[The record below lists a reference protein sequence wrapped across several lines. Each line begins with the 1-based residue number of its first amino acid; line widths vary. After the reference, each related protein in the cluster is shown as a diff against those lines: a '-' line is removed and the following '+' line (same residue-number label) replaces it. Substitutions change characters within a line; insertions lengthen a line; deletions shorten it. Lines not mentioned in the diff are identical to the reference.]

1 MSGRRRYL
9 VYALTFVMMM
19 LCYIDRINLSVAARS
34 IATSYGLSSVQLG
47 FVFSSFLWTY
57 LVCLLPLGFAVD
69 RWGARTVTAGS
80 LFIWSVAGIFTG
92 AATTYTG
99 LFASRLALGVG
110 EAASYPAGGRVIR
123 EWAPRS
129 ERGMAAALLNSGA
142 YAGLAVGAPVVGW
155 IVSVFGW
162 RCSFAITGAAG
173 IVLSIIWYAT
183 CRGPEHVS
191 WLGEAERAKI
201 LSQRDVSARSAT
213 GGAPSIGNLLRSSSM
228 WGLALTQGCAGYTLY
243 LFMTWLPTYL
253 ADRSG
258 LDVLRSGAM
267 AAVPYAAAVPL
278 GLLLGRVSDWALTRS
293 GAGSGGQQG
302 SGQSGIVSGGQPGI
316 VSGGQPGIVSG
327 GRRIIVAA
335 ALLVSSVILLTPLVA
350 NTWLILALF
359 SISLTCVSTAMG
371 MNIALTNDLLVDGR
385 QAGTAVSILILGGN
399 SFGIVAPIA
408 TGYIVGSSLGYAGAF
423 MIAGVLLLAGVAT
436 ALLLTRRPIGARTP
450 ARAPL
455 LVSEPVA

>member
-1 MSGRRRYL
+1 MSVRRRYL
-9 VYALTFVMMM
+9 VYAGTFVMMM
-19 LCYIDRINLSVAARS
+19 LCYVDRINLSVAARS
-34 IATSYGLSSVQLG
+34 IATSYGLSSLQLG

-92 AATTYTG
+92 LATTYGG

-162 RCSFAITGAAG
+162 RASFCATGAAG
-173 IVLSIIWYAT
+173 ILLSIVWYAT

-191 WLGEAERAKI
+191 WLSEAERTKI
-201 LSQRDVSARSAT
+201 LSERDVAVRSTASGT
-213 GGAPSIGNLLRSSSM
+213 TPSIGNLLRSSSI

-253 ADRSG
+253 ADSRG

-267 AAVPYAAAVPL
+267 AAIPYAAAVPL
-278 GLLLGRVSDWALTRS
+278 GLLLGRVSDRLLSR
-293 GAGSGGQQG
+293 
-302 SGQSGIVSGGQPGI
+302 PG
-316 VSGGQPGIVSG
+316 VASG
-327 GRRIIVAA
+327 GRRIVVAA

-359 SISLTCVSTAMG
+359 SISLTCVATAMG

-408 TGYIVGSSLGYAGAF
+408 TGYVVASPLGYSGAF
-423 MIAGVLLLAGVAT
+423 VIAGILLLAGVAT
-436 ALLLTRRPIGARTP
+436 ALLLTRHPIGAAKSTP
-450 ARAPL
+450 APL
-455 LVSEPVA
+455 MAGTTILATPSNHKAS